1 MVLSHDRV
9 LYFMC
14 LFTVTTVQANE
25 NDVND
30 EGILP
35 ASEGKQVP
43 KYGAAF
49 QNN

>member
-14 LFTVTTVQANE
+14 LFAVTTVQA

-49 QNN
+49 QIN